1 MIETVRSWEP
11 YEPFLHQYAAEDP
24 TVAGEEQLLADTA
37 RVFAAAGSLCFCAVE
52 ETETAGLF
60 AFVPAEEGYLVTQ
73 LWLTRSEG
81 AGREML
87 AHFWEDNK
95 VHGVEFTFRPQNTLL
110 RKLLMEAGAT
120 VFPVQRDMRLTGP
133 APAMDTA
140 GIVPL
145 RAGYEGGYFALH
157 RAADPEGETYWT
169 GEMVAADRE
178 GFGVLLAV
186 EGGVPVGYLDLS
198 LGEAGNNVGD
208 LFVAPDHRRKGWG
221 RKLLTE
227 AVRRTLPR
235 PLTLQ
240 VDGDNAAARAL
251 YEAMGFR
258 YVPGSERVDAIW
270 RIPR

>member
-1 MIETVRSWEP
+1 M
-11 YEPFLHQYAAEDP
+11 LALAARAVSAE
-24 TVAGEEQLLADTA
+24 
-37 RVFAAAGSLCFCAVE
+37 GSLCFAAE
-52 ETETAGLF
+52 EEGETTGFF
-60 AFVPAEEGYLVTQ
+60 AFVPEGDGYWVNS

-87 AHFWEDNK
+87 AHLRDLGSIQ
-95 VHGVEFTFRPQNTLL
+95 GVEFTFRPQNVLL
-110 RKLLMEAGAT
+110 QKLLMEAGAT

-157 RAADPEGETYWT
+157 RAADPTGETYWT

-186 EGGVPVGYLDLS
+186 EGGVPVGYLDLG